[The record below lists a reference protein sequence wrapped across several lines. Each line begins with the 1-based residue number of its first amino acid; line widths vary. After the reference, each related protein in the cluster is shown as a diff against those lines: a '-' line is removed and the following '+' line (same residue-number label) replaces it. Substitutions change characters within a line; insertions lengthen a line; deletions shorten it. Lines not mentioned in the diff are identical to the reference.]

1 MEQPGSLGHRFVQRG
16 GEGRIRAP
24 ATVGR
29 VRLDDECES
38 TVARGSDATATAQV
52 RRPRS
57 PPGATAQSGA
67 PRAGSASKPL
77 SHPFDPAPVHA
88 EVENAPSRGRPDMDD
103 ILGSRVSKLEVV
115 PESEEARPA
124 DRVQIGFSRRFDTRT
139 RHGGDGAFQ
148 LPKRSGRIAGE
159 GKRLHPVDP
168 PFPGPAARA
177 IQKNAPDRPSS
188 GSCVR
193 RHGIA
198 PPSGQA
204 LACASQGRRTGRDA
218 LWPFPFS
225 YRSTPCR
232 HAVRGSPYSSET
244 GDPRRTRG
252 DRPSP
257 PSRREVS
264 PAARTSRS
272 GPSTK
277 GHGPSS
283 VSGRQAEAA
292 AGADPGHV
300 RPGIRGPLT
309 LATAGPSRRCSA
321 GPWQRPGKTPV
332 YPCTG
337 GPQYRNN
344 LLILMTKPRLRRS
357 HPRSGLSPP
366 VTSR

>member
-1 MEQPGSLGHRFVQRG
+1 
-16 GEGRIRAP
+16 
-24 ATVGR
+24 
-29 VRLDDECES
+29 
-38 TVARGSDATATAQV
+38 
-52 RRPRS
+52 
-57 PPGATAQSGA
+57 
-67 PRAGSASKPL
+67 
-77 SHPFDPAPVHA
+77 
-88 EVENAPSRGRPDMDD
+88 MDD
-103 ILGSRVSKLEVV
+103 ILGGRVSKLEVI

-148 LPKRSGRIAGE
+148 LPKRGGRIAGE

-177 IQKNAPDRPSS
+177 IQKNAPDRPYR

-225 YRSTPCR
+225 YRSAPCR

-264 PAARTSRS
+264 PAAGHP
-272 GPSTK
+272 GPDPRRRDT
-277 GHGPSS
+277 GPPACPG
-283 VSGRQAEAA
+283 GRRRPFCGGRG
-292 AGADPGHV
+292 GADPGHA

-309 LATAGPSRRCSA
+309 LATTGPSRRCSA